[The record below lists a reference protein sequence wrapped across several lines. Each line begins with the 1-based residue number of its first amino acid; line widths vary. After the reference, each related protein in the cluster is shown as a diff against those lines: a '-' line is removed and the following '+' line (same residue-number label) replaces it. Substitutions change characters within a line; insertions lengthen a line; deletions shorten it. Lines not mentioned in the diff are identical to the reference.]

1 MWLAFVCLRRRQ
13 FASFVTPPFDGV
25 SVNLL
30 REVCTWL
37 CLKPRNPPVLAARL
51 EHAHREVKWSH
62 QLRALGSVPSASVR
76 QQTRDGLAA
85 TKAPGPVR
93 RRAPFQTCSARWSSQ
108 PFLPIDGASK
118 VSLEFGNTANAE
130 VLLLEGCQNTGDDV
144 HSGPFS
150 TRAHGWVANNATA
163 ATVLRTGNGR
173 GVCFVCNTAAVVWPD
188 DMGRRQRTALSSH
201 LLPRKFSG

>member
-1 MWLAFVCLRRRQ
+1 MESSA
-13 FASFVTPPFDGV
+13 ASSWERSLGICSPTNTRWTCRDQSAGSCAAKGARGMMV
-25 SVNLL
+25 SV
-30 REVCTWL
+30 T
-37 CLKPRNPPVLAARL
+37 
-51 EHAHREVKWSH
+51 
-62 QLRALGSVPSASVR
+62 
-76 QQTRDGLAA
+76 
-85 TKAPGPVR
+85 AP
-93 RRAPFQTCSARWSSQ
+93 Q

-130 VLLLEGCQNTGDDV
+130 VLLLEECQNTGDDV

-201 LLPRKFSG
+201 LLPRKATVWWLCYRQPTSSAAT